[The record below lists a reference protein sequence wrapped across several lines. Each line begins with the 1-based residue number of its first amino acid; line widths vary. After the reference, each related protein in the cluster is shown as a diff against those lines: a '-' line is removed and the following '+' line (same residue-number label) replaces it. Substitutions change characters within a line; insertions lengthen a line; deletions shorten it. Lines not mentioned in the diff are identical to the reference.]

1 MNEKFITVQ
10 LFGDISFNGR
20 YNDPTY
26 QNAVI
31 ESLKLLDKQ
40 IGRPDIRIANW
51 EAPITRTND
60 FHPDKNPILAVT
72 EKAAQLINYFPI
84 DALCLSNNHIG
95 DCGEE
100 GVQSTIDFLDDLGID
115 HFGATLQRSPE
126 LVIKDIKGLKIG
138 LLAFLGKETNPKISE
153 GSNIKVNY
161 IEDRMLKAVINAKE
175 VVDILIV
182 NLHWGIEFLKYPSSS
197 QILIAREIVDCGAD
211 IILGHHPHRLQGSE
225 IYNGRSILYSMGNFI
240 FDGLKGKEH
249 IGWPKMS
256 NHSGLYELRIAH
268 DGSTIRKS
276 FVPLSIKG
284 LEISLDKNK
293 SLSLKRQSKL
303 DKYIE
308 SGSKGDGLKRKL
320 HVFWVWA
327 VKMPLFFVYSRGG
340 LIGALKSARFAHI
353 RMLQTYF
360 FRQKSDEQ

>member
-1 MNEKFITVQ
+1 M
-10 LFGDISFNGR
+10 
-20 YNDPTY
+20 
-26 QNAVI
+26 
-31 ESLKLLDKQ
+31 
-40 IGRPDIRIANW
+40 
-51 EAPITRTND
+51 
-60 FHPDKNPILAVT
+60 AVT

-100 GVQSTIDFLDDLGID
+100 GVQSTIDFLGDLGID
-115 HFGATLQRSPE
+115 HFGATLQRVPE
-126 LVIKDIKGLKIG
+126 LVIKDIKGIKIG
-138 LLAFLGKETNPKISE
+138 LLAFLGKEKNPKISE

-161 IEDRMLKAVINAKE
+161 IEDKMLEGISNAKK

-197 QILIAREIVDCGAD
+197 QISIAREIVDSGAD

-256 NHSGLYELRIAH
+256 NYSGLYELRIAH
-268 DGSTIRKS
+268 DGSTIEKS

-284 LEISLDKNK
+284 LETTLDKNN
-293 SLSLKRQSKL
+293 SLNLKRQSKL

-308 SGSKGDGLKRKL
+308 NGAKGDGWKRKL

-340 LIGALKSARFAHI
+340 LIKALKSVRLIHI
-353 RMLQTYF
+353 KMLMIYF
-360 FRQKSDEQ
+360 LNRKSGN